1 MESLSQRISAATC
14 QNLKQ
19 LQEKNTQFSVETD
32 KILEQKDSLKYL
44 QKELAFLEEENLRLK
59 QQFTSIC
66 EMERKLEDVKDTTKI
81 VIPESFAYQVA
92 ETQKMEEMLY
102 AFRIGTGITVH
113 KVMDNIARIQ
123 FDISLGSHY
132 VESLYAD
139 FDLSYECPRI
149 LENTFPVFI
158 PLGAVSEQWNEDV
171 KSLMKK
177 VYSLLKAYFSRKKQ
191 VQILQKNVG
200 EFLRQ
205 PVHTTMCYDFLEIS
219 PVVDIPED
227 LYGTLSLKLKY
238 DISESFPKDVEA
250 QIQGNDNFQEKIKSI
265 LSENNYLLVFKSQP
279 LIEAFNYFFGTS
291 E

>member
-102 AFRIGTGITVH
+102 AFRIGNIKFNSLASTMCKHKNLITS
-113 KVMDNIARIQ
+113 Q
-123 FDISLGSHY
+123 
-132 VESLYAD
+132 E
-139 FDLSYECPRI
+139 
-149 LENTFPVFI
+149 
-158 PLGAVSEQWNEDV
+158 
-171 KSLMKK
+171 
-177 VYSLLKAYFSRKKQ
+177 
-191 VQILQKNVG
+191 KNVG